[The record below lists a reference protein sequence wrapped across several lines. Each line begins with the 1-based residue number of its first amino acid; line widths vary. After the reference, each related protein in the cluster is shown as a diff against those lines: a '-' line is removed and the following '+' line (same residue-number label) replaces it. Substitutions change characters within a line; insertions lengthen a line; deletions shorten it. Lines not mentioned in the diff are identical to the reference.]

1 MIRFLILSFILH
13 LTYFT
18 HGQNA
23 HPDLKI
29 GWAIADITP
38 DKPVLV
44 SGQFHARI
52 SEGVLDPILATVLA
66 MESGENAQT
75 SEKAIFISCDLVG
88 ISDGTR
94 DDAETNLVSTVRKM
108 ITSQIPG
115 MSEKDIVLNATHTHS
130 APYCGTEKDISK
142 RYGVDL
148 DAMSPYEYLE
158 FMADKVAEA
167 AVKAWENRKVGG
179 ISYGLSHA
187 VVGHNRL
194 QAQNTGTSIMYGNTN
209 QKDFSHIEG
218 FEDHSVNLL
227 YTWDVNQK
235 LTGIIMNV
243 ASPSQVSEHEYNL
256 SADYW
261 HDVREEIHHQIGDD
275 IFVLPQCS
283 AAGDQSPHFMY
294 DSKAEERMQKLMF
307 PDVSPGRGSLARRK
321 QIAKDLAAAT
331 ISILPYMKE
340 SIEYHPVFEH
350 KKEVLNLTRRLLNN
364 EDVHTAK
371 EEAANWHIKYKEH
384 LQKIEENPN
393 VKNEK
398 RWYRDVTYAYS
409 RYNWYAG
416 VEERFKLEKTHA
428 TIPIEVHVVRIGD
441 VAIATNPF
449 ELYVDYGTRIKA
461 QSPAVQ
467 TFLVQL
473 SGSGSYVPTA
483 RSIKGGAYGAVASS
497 TLIGPEGGQ
506 ELVEGTLKIVNSLW
520 KE

>member
-1 MIRFLILSFILH
+1 MTKSFILSI
-13 LTYFT
+13 LLLLAAYFAQ
-18 HGQNA
+18 GQSA
-23 HPDLKI
+23 QQDLKI

-44 SGQFHARI
+44 SGQFHARV

-66 MESGENAQT
+66 MESGDNSQT
-75 SEKAIFISCDLVG
+75 SEKAILISCDLVG

-94 DDAETNLVSTVRKM
+94 DDAETNLVSTVRRM
-108 ITSQIPG
+108 ITSKISG
-115 MSEKDIVLNATHTHS
+115 MAENDIVVSATHTHA

-158 FMADKVAEA
+158 FMAGKVAQA
-167 AVKAWENRKVGG
+167 AVEAWTNRKVGG
-179 ISYGLSHA
+179 VSYGLSHA

-194 QAQNTGTSIMYGNTN
+194 QAQNTGKSIMYGNTN

-227 YTWDVNQK
+227 YTWDANQK

-243 ASPSQVSEHEYNL
+243 ASPSQVSESEYRL

-261 HDVREEIHHQIGDD
+261 HDVREEIHHQIGGD

-307 PDVSPGRGSLARRK
+307 PDVSSGRGSLARRK
-321 QIAKDLAAAT
+321 QIGKDLAAAT
-331 ISILPYMKE
+331 ISILPYMKDN
-340 SIEYHPVFEH
+340 IEYHPVFEH
-350 KKEVLNLTRRLLNN
+350 KKEVLKLTRRLLSK

-371 EEAANWHIKYKEH
+371 EEAANWHIKYKEL
-384 LQKIEENPN
+384 LQKIQENPN
-393 VKNEK
+393 IKNEK

-416 VEERFKLEKTHA
+416 VEDRFKLEETHP

-449 ELYVDYGTRIKA
+449 ELYVDYGARIKA

-506 ELVEGTLKIVNSLW
+506 ELVEETLAIINSLW
-520 KE
+520 